1 MKATAS
7 FNTCLT
13 YIDEVR
19 EAASILDEPCYFRP
33 FIQGTK
39 RLKISWILKLYI
51 FQEKKEF
58 SALSSSDCFLSLLM
72 TAKNYCSTDPR
83 DKIFAILGLL
93 EALGVRPPLEPDYE
107 IPVCGLY
114 MQVAKTIHQY
124 THGLEFLNL
133 VERNTLTV
141 RKSNP
146 DLPSWAPD
154 WTAPPNRDQLLSSA
168 CYPDIANWSEDR
180 ANPRALTQSCGFTR
194 GSTADC
200 TFNFDEKT
208 ITVEGFVI
216 GSIAN
221 MQQRF
226 VDLEPD
232 QI

>member
-1 MKATAS
+1 
-7 FNTCLT
+7 
-13 YIDEVR
+13 
-19 EAASILDEPCYFRP
+19 
-33 FIQGTK
+33 
-39 RLKISWILKLYI
+39 
-51 FQEKKEF
+51 
-58 SALSSSDCFLSLLM
+58 
-72 TAKNYCSTDPR
+72 
-83 DKIFAILGLL
+83 
-93 EALGVRPPLEPDYE
+93 
-107 IPVCGLY
+107 

-124 THGLEFLNL
+124 AHGLEFLNL
-133 VERNTLTV
+133 VERNALTV

-154 WTAPPNRDQLLSSA
+154 WTAPTNRDQLLSSA

-180 ANPRALTQSCGFTR
+180 ANPRVLTQSFGFTR

-216 GSIAN
+216 DSIAN

-232 QI
+232 IKFDKTIRYGHRICWLPPSARDTFERHCYWLSWLGF